1 MLNFPHDMKALN
13 LQNRT
18 VALTEN
24 GSWAPASGRQMRTL
38 LEEMKQMKILEPVVT
53 IKSSLKED
61 SLDSLLQLKESL
73 AASLRDGHSFQ
84 A

>member
-1 MLNFPHDMKALN
+1 MKALN

-18 VALTEN
+18 VALIEN

>member
-1 MLNFPHDMKALN
+1 MLNFLHDMKALN

-18 VALTEN
+18 VALIEN

>member
-1 MLNFPHDMKALN
+1 MLNFLHDMKALN

-18 VALTEN
+18 VALIEN

-38 LEEMKQMKILEPVVT
+38 LEDMKQMKSLEPVVT

>member
-1 MLNFPHDMKALN
+1 MLNFLHDMKALN

-18 VALTEN
+18 VALIEN

-73 AASLRDGHSFQ
+73 AASLRGGHSFQ
-84 A
+84 P